1 MDLNKKNMKNIM
13 LLIVFAVLFYVG
25 VQRIESVAAGFSFVV
40 SIIESVA
47 AGFSFVVSIV
57 FPFLLGAAMAFILNV
72 PMSFME
78 KRLFSK
84 TKGKAKKL
92 KRPICLVLAILFVVA
107 ILWIVLLVVI
117 PEVAST
123 VASLSV
129 NIEAALIKL
138 QRWAMDIF
146 EDNKQIEVWI
156 ASVLLVVIPE
166 VASTVA
172 SLSVNI
178 EAALIKLQRWAM
190 DIFEDNKQIEV
201 WIASLQFDW
210 DGIIHTAF
218 GFLKNGAGNVLNSTM
233 TVAKTVI
240 NSVMNFCVA
249 FVFACYILLGIIHT
263 AFGFLKNGAGNV
275 LNSTMTVA
283 KTVINSVMNF
293 CVAFVF
299 ACYILLQ
306 KEKLAVQIRKIL
318 HAFFS
323 KKVVTKVLDIA
334 SLSYKTFANFVT
346 GQCCEAVILGTM
358 FFISMSILRFPYA
371 LLVGV
376 LIAFTSLSYKTF
388 ANFVTGQCCEA
399 VILGTMFFISM
410 SILRFPY
417 ALLVGVLIA
426 FTALIPIFGAFIGC
440 FLGTFLILV
449 ADPMKAIAFVILFLV
464 LQQVEGNLIYP
475 HVVGGSVGL
484 PSIWVLVAVTVGGSL
499 MGIVGMLVFIP
510 ICSVLYALFRE
521 MVYKRLK
528 ERGIHD
534 I

>member
-40 SIIESVA
+40 SI
-47 AGFSFVVSIV
+47 V

-72 PMSFME
+72 PLSFME

-107 ILWIVLLVVI
+107 ILWI
-117 PEVAST
+117 
-123 VASLSV
+123 
-129 NIEAALIKL
+129 
-138 QRWAMDIF
+138 
-146 EDNKQIEVWI
+146 
-156 ASVLLVVIPE
+156 VLLVVIPE

-249 FVFACYILLGIIHT
+249 FVFACYILL
-263 AFGFLKNGAGNV
+263 
-275 LNSTMTVA
+275 
-283 KTVINSVMNF
+283 
-293 CVAFVF
+293 
-299 ACYILLQ
+299 Q

-318 HAFFS
+318 YAFFS

-334 SLSYKTFANFVT
+334 
-346 GQCCEAVILGTM
+346 
-358 FFISMSILRFPYA
+358 
-371 LLVGV
+371 
-376 LIAFTSLSYKTF
+376 SLSYKTF

>member
-25 VQRIESVAAGFSFVV
+25 VQR
-40 SIIESVA
+40 IESVA

-156 ASVLLVVIPE
+156 AS
-166 VASTVA
+166 
-172 SLSVNI
+172 
-178 EAALIKLQRWAM
+178 
-190 DIFEDNKQIEV
+190 
-201 WIASLQFDW
+201 LQFDW
-210 DGIIHTAF
+210 D
-218 GFLKNGAGNVLNSTM
+218 
-233 TVAKTVI
+233 
-240 NSVMNFCVA
+240 
-249 FVFACYILLGIIHT
+249 GIIHT

-318 HAFFS
+318 YAFFS

-358 FFISMSILRFPYA
+358 FFISMSIL
-371 LLVGV
+371 G
-376 LIAFTSLSYKTF
+376 
-388 ANFVTGQCCEA
+388 
-399 VILGTMFFISM
+399 
-410 SILRFPY
+410 FPY

>member
-25 VQRIESVAAGFSFVV
+25 VQRIESVAAGFF
-40 SIIESVA
+40 
-47 AGFSFVVSIV
+47 FVVSIV

-156 ASVLLVVIPE
+156 AS
-166 VASTVA
+166 
-172 SLSVNI
+172 
-178 EAALIKLQRWAM
+178 
-190 DIFEDNKQIEV
+190 
-201 WIASLQFDW
+201 LQFDW
-210 DGIIHTAF
+210 D
-218 GFLKNGAGNVLNSTM
+218 
-233 TVAKTVI
+233 
-240 NSVMNFCVA
+240 
-249 FVFACYILLGIIHT
+249 GIIHT

-318 HAFFS
+318 YAFFS

-334 SLSYKTFANFVT
+334 
-346 GQCCEAVILGTM
+346 
-358 FFISMSILRFPYA
+358 
-371 LLVGV
+371 
-376 LIAFTSLSYKTF
+376 SLSYKTF

>member
-25 VQRIESVAAGFSFVV
+25 VQR
-40 SIIESVA
+40 IESVA

-156 ASVLLVVIPE
+156 AS
-166 VASTVA
+166 
-172 SLSVNI
+172 
-178 EAALIKLQRWAM
+178 
-190 DIFEDNKQIEV
+190 
-201 WIASLQFDW
+201 LQFDW
-210 DGIIHTAF
+210 D
-218 GFLKNGAGNVLNSTM
+218 
-233 TVAKTVI
+233 
-240 NSVMNFCVA
+240 
-249 FVFACYILLGIIHT
+249 GIIHT

-318 HAFFS
+318 YAFFS

-334 SLSYKTFANFVT
+334 
-346 GQCCEAVILGTM
+346 
-358 FFISMSILRFPYA
+358 
-371 LLVGV
+371 
-376 LIAFTSLSYKTF
+376 SLSYKTF

-521 MVYKRLK
+521 MIYKRLK

>member
-25 VQRIESVAAGFSFVV
+25 VQR
-40 SIIESVA
+40 IESVA

-156 ASVLLVVIPE
+156 AS
-166 VASTVA
+166 
-172 SLSVNI
+172 
-178 EAALIKLQRWAM
+178 
-190 DIFEDNKQIEV
+190 
-201 WIASLQFDW
+201 LQFDW
-210 DGIIHTAF
+210 D
-218 GFLKNGAGNVLNSTM
+218 
-233 TVAKTVI
+233 
-240 NSVMNFCVA
+240 
-249 FVFACYILLGIIHT
+249 GIIHT

-318 HAFFS
+318 YAFFS

-334 SLSYKTFANFVT
+334 
-346 GQCCEAVILGTM
+346 
-358 FFISMSILRFPYA
+358 
-371 LLVGV
+371 
-376 LIAFTSLSYKTF
+376 SLSYKTF

-521 MVYKRLK
+521 MVYKRLIGDC
-528 ERGIHD
+528 ETR
-534 I
+534 

>member
-13 LLIVFAVLFYVG
+13 LLIIFAVLFYVG
-25 VQRIESVAAGFSFVV
+25 VQRIESVAAG
-40 SIIESVA
+40 I
-47 AGFSFVVSIV
+47 SFVVSIV

-123 VASLSV
+123 VTSLSA

-146 EDNKQIEVWI
+146 EDNQ
-156 ASVLLVVIPE
+156 
-166 VASTVA
+166 
-172 SLSVNI
+172 
-178 EAALIKLQRWAM
+178 
-190 DIFEDNKQIEV
+190 QIEV

-210 DGIIHTAF
+210 DGIIQTAF
-218 GFLKNGAGNVLNSTM
+218 GFLKNGAGNVLNSTV
-233 TVAKTVI
+233 TVAKT
-240 NSVMNFCVA
+240 
-249 FVFACYILLGIIHT
+249 L
-263 AFGFLKNGAGNV
+263 
-275 LNSTMTVA
+275 
-283 KTVINSVMNF
+283 INSVMNF

-306 KEKLAVQIRKIL
+306 KEKLATQIRKIL
-318 HAFFS
+318 YAFFS
-323 KKVVTKVLDIA
+323 KKVVEKVLEIA
-334 SLSYKTFANFVT
+334 SLSY
-346 GQCCEAVILGTM
+346 
-358 FFISMSILRFPYA
+358 R
-371 LLVGV
+371 
-376 LIAFTSLSYKTF
+376 TF

-510 ICSVLYALFRE
+510 ISSVVYALFRE

>member
-25 VQRIESVAAGFSFVV
+25 VQR
-40 SIIESVA
+40 IESVA

-156 ASVLLVVIPE
+156 AS
-166 VASTVA
+166 
-172 SLSVNI
+172 
-178 EAALIKLQRWAM
+178 
-190 DIFEDNKQIEV
+190 
-201 WIASLQFDW
+201 LQFDW
-210 DGIIHTAF
+210 D
-218 GFLKNGAGNVLNSTM
+218 
-233 TVAKTVI
+233 
-240 NSVMNFCVA
+240 
-249 FVFACYILLGIIHT
+249 GIIHT

-306 KEKLAVQIRKIL
+306 KEKLAVQIQKIL
-318 HAFFS
+318 YAFFS

-334 SLSYKTFANFVT
+334 
-346 GQCCEAVILGTM
+346 
-358 FFISMSILRFPYA
+358 
-371 LLVGV
+371 
-376 LIAFTSLSYKTF
+376 SLSYKTF

-499 MGIVGMLVFIP
+499 MGLVGMLVFIP

>member
-25 VQRIESVAAGFSFVV
+25 VQR
-40 SIIESVA
+40 IESVA

-156 ASVLLVVIPE
+156 AS
-166 VASTVA
+166 
-172 SLSVNI
+172 
-178 EAALIKLQRWAM
+178 
-190 DIFEDNKQIEV
+190 
-201 WIASLQFDW
+201 LQFDW
-210 DGIIHTAF
+210 D
-218 GFLKNGAGNVLNSTM
+218 
-233 TVAKTVI
+233 
-240 NSVMNFCVA
+240 
-249 FVFACYILLGIIHT
+249 GIIHT

-318 HAFFS
+318 YAFFS
-323 KKVVTKVLDIA
+323 KKVVTRVLDIA
-334 SLSYKTFANFVT
+334 
-346 GQCCEAVILGTM
+346 
-358 FFISMSILRFPYA
+358 
-371 LLVGV
+371 
-376 LIAFTSLSYKTF
+376 SLSYKTF

>member
-40 SIIESVA
+40 SI
-47 AGFSFVVSIV
+47 V

-72 PMSFME
+72 PMSFVE

-107 ILWIVLLVVI
+107 ILWI
-117 PEVAST
+117 
-123 VASLSV
+123 
-129 NIEAALIKL
+129 
-138 QRWAMDIF
+138 
-146 EDNKQIEVWI
+146 
-156 ASVLLVVIPE
+156 VLLVVIPE

-249 FVFACYILLGIIHT
+249 FVFACYILL
-263 AFGFLKNGAGNV
+263 
-275 LNSTMTVA
+275 
-283 KTVINSVMNF
+283 
-293 CVAFVF
+293 
-299 ACYILLQ
+299 Q

-318 HAFFS
+318 YAFFS

-334 SLSYKTFANFVT
+334 
-346 GQCCEAVILGTM
+346 
-358 FFISMSILRFPYA
+358 
-371 LLVGV
+371 
-376 LIAFTSLSYKTF
+376 SLSYKTF

>member
-25 VQRIESVAAGFSFVV
+25 VQR
-40 SIIESVA
+40 IESVA

-123 VASLSV
+123 VTSLSA

-146 EDNKQIEVWI
+146 EDNQ
-156 ASVLLVVIPE
+156 
-166 VASTVA
+166 
-172 SLSVNI
+172 
-178 EAALIKLQRWAM
+178 
-190 DIFEDNKQIEV
+190 QIEV

-249 FVFACYILLGIIHT
+249 FVFACYILL
-263 AFGFLKNGAGNV
+263 
-275 LNSTMTVA
+275 
-283 KTVINSVMNF
+283 
-293 CVAFVF
+293 
-299 ACYILLQ
+299 Q

-318 HAFFS
+318 YAFFS

-334 SLSYKTFANFVT
+334 
-346 GQCCEAVILGTM
+346 
-358 FFISMSILRFPYA
+358 
-371 LLVGV
+371 
-376 LIAFTSLSYKTF
+376 SLSYKTF

>member
-25 VQRIESVAAGFSFVV
+25 VQR
-40 SIIESVA
+40 IESVA

-138 QRWAMDIF
+138 QRW
-146 EDNKQIEVWI
+146 
-156 ASVLLVVIPE
+156 
-166 VASTVA
+166 T
-172 SLSVNI
+172 
-178 EAALIKLQRWAM
+178 M

-240 NSVMNFCVA
+240 NSVMNFW
-249 FVFACYILLGIIHT
+249 
-263 AFGFLKNGAGNV
+263 
-275 LNSTMTVA
+275 
-283 KTVINSVMNF
+283 
-293 CVAFVF
+293 VAFVF

-318 HAFFS
+318 YAFFS

-334 SLSYKTFANFVT
+334 
-346 GQCCEAVILGTM
+346 
-358 FFISMSILRFPYA
+358 
-371 LLVGV
+371 
-376 LIAFTSLSYKTF
+376 SLSYKTF

-499 MGIVGMLVFIP
+499 MGIVGMLIFIP